1 MSLSEVIAHPE
12 QIAALGNMLENA
24 RFAPSDIR
32 SC

>member
-1 MSLSEVIAHPE
+1 MSEVIAQPE

-24 RFAPSDIR
+24 RFAPSDIH